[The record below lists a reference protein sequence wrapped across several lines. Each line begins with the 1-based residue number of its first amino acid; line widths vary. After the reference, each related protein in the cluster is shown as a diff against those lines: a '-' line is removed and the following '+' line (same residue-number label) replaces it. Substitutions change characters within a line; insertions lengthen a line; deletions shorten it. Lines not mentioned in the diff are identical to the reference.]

1 MEKLHII
8 QISEKQA
15 NFNATSINVRE
26 DYMGKLFVV
35 TQYYVNGS
43 PWALERLQRMAES
56 TNDSEYEIKNN
67 QMTFTV
73 PAGEP
78 KAGFHSGRLPNGWEK
93 RKADWESM
101 GFMIFG

>member
-1 MEKLHII
+1 
-8 QISEKQA
+8 
-15 NFNATSINVRE
+15 
-26 DYMGKLFVV
+26 
-35 TQYYVNGS
+35 
-43 PWALERLQRMAES
+43 MAES